1 MAGRCGAARLKPVSR
16 KNHNF
21 TIYNLQLNNM
31 FIDRELKNFKISFD
45 REIARFLD
53 IKIREAGKISLWAA
67 RFTEDLKSYMTA
79 GGGGKR
85 LRPALMYFGYLA
97 LGGKNKKAIIRA
109 AMSTEFLHAC
119 FLIQDAII
127 ARADLR
133 HGEKT
138 MHYRYKEWAKNNLN
152 LNDAECHHYGI
163 SQAICLSD
171 IALGSAFSALSE
183 SFFLHKFK
191 IKAINKL
198 NSMVCGTAVGEM
210 SDMLAEDIS
219 RVNEGRVINILEY
232 KTARYTVEGPL
243 HLGAILAGADKK
255 TLKSLSDFSIPLGIA
270 FQIQDDILGV
280 FGSSKETGK
289 PVGADIREGKKT
301 LLIVKALEMG
311 SAEQK
316 KELRK
321 ALRNHKASAMQIEKA
336 RKIIIDT
343 GSLEYSQKLA
353 EKLVDASR
361 RALARSKLN
370 KKSEEFF
377 ASVAG
382 FMIRRKK

>member
-1 MAGRCGAARLKPVSR
+1 
-16 KNHNF
+16 
-21 TIYNLQLNNM
+21 M
-31 FIDRELKNFKISFD
+31 FVDRELKKFKTVFD
-45 REIARFLD
+45 REMSRFLD
-53 IKIREAGKISLWAA
+53 IKIREAGKISPWAA

-85 LRPALMYFGYLA
+85 LRPALMHFGYLA
-97 LGGKNKKAIIRA
+97 LGGKNKKAIIKA

-119 FLIQDAII
+119 FLIQDDII
-127 ARADLR
+127 DRDDLR

-138 MHYRYKEWAKNNLN
+138 MHHRYKEWAKNNLN
-152 LNDAECHHYGI
+152 LDDAECHHYGI

-171 IALGSAFSALSE
+171 IALESALSALSE
-183 SFFLHKFK
+183 AAFSDKFK
-191 IKAINKL
+191 MEAINKL
-198 NSMVCGTAVGEM
+198 NSMVFGTAVGEM

-243 HLGAILAGADKK
+243 HLGAIMAGADEKI
-255 TLKSLSDFSIPLGIA
+255 LKSLSDFSIPLGIA

-280 FGSSKETGK
+280 FGSSRETGK

-301 LLIVKALEMG
+301 LLIVKALEKG

-316 KELRK
+316 KELHF
-321 ALRNHKASAMQIEKA
+321 ALRNHKASAAQIEKA

-343 GSLEYSQKLA
+343 GSLEYSRKLA
-353 EKLVDASR
+353 EKLADDSR

-370 KKSEEFF
+370 KKSKEFF
-377 ASVAG
+377 AGVAE
-382 FMIRRKK
+382 FMIRRSK